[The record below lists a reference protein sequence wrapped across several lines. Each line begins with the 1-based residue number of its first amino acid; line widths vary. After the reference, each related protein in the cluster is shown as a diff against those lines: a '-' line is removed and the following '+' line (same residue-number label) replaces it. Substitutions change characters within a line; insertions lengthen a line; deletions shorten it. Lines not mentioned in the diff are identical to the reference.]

1 MWKKRAISII
11 VSPLLTERGVNI
23 FQQFYGRG
31 GFENFF
37 LEGWHDGGSILGGW
51 RSTFLEMAIIYFTS
65 RLYLAYSLLVD

>member
-31 GFENFF
+31 GFEKFF
-37 LEGWHDGGSILGGW
+37 WRGGMMEGQFWGAGVQ
-51 RSTFLEMAIIYFTS
+51 RF
-65 RLYLAYSLLVD
+65 

>member
-23 FQQFYGRG
+23 FPQFYGRG
-31 GFENFF
+31 GFEKFF